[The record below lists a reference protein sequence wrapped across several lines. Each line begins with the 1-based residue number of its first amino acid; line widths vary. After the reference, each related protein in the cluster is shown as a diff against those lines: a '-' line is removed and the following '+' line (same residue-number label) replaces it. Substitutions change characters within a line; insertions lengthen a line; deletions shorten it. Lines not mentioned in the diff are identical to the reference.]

1 MECPFWERPL
11 TSAPVMESIDTPFLP
26 PGLQVQALTAK
37 GVDQAQRLVV
47 EAGWNQTPQDW
58 FTFLKLGQAYQ
69 VTTSEGEIVATAAT
83 LPYPPHSGWISM
95 VLVSQ
100 KHRRQGI
107 ASALLA
113 LCIQTLR
120 SANLA
125 PWLDATQAGRAVYHP
140 LGFKDGMFISR
151 WRLSK
156 RCPALELPHQS
167 PRVRPLLPSDWS
179 RISGLDHEAF
189 GADRTALLKQLH
201 ARSTSFSCVAE
212 QNGKIL
218 GFLLG
223 RLGRTATQIGPLVAL
238 DEPTALALMAFALPL
253 VSERVLIDAI
263 DLQVGLSAQL
273 QSLGFEFE
281 RGFTRMALDASPNAG
296 DSALVFAISGPELG

>member
-1 MECPFWERPL
+1 
-11 TSAPVMESIDTPFLP
+11 MESIDTPFLP
-26 PGLQVQALTAK
+26 TGLQVKALTAK

-58 FTFLKLGQAYQ
+58 FTFLELGQAYQ

-107 ASALLA
+107 AGALLA

-140 LGFKDGMFISR
+140 LGFKDGMTISR
-151 WRLSK
+151 WRLSQ
-156 RCPALELPHQS
+156 RCPALELPPQS
-167 PRVRPLLPSDWS
+167 PCVRPLLPSDWP
-179 RISGLDHEAF
+179 RISGLDHKAF
-189 GADRTALLKQLH
+189 GADRTALLNHLH

-223 RLGRTATQIGPLVAL
+223 RVGRTATQIGPLVAL
-238 DEPTALALMAFALPL
+238 DEPTAFALLAFALPL
-253 VSERVLIDAI
+253 VSESILIDAI
-263 DLQVGLSAQL
+263 DLHVGLSAQL

-281 RGFTRMALDASPNAG
+281 RGFTRMALAVSPNAG

>member
-1 MECPFWERPL
+1 
-11 TSAPVMESIDTPFLP
+11 MESIDPPFLP
-26 PGLQVQALTAK
+26 PGLKVKALTVDC
-37 GVDQAQRLVV
+37 VDQAQRLVI

-58 FTFLKLGQAYQ
+58 ITFLELGQAYQ
-69 VTTSEGEIVATAAT
+69 VTTSEGEFVATATT

-100 KHRRQGI
+100 KYRRQGI
-107 ASALLA
+107 ATALLG

-140 LGFKDGMFISR
+140 LGFRDGLSITR
-151 WRLSK
+151 WRLSH
-156 RCPALELPHQS
+156 RLPALELPPQS
-167 PRVRPLLPSDWS
+167 PRVRLVLPSDWPH
-179 RISGLDHEAF
+179 ISGLDHEAF
-189 GADRTALLKQLH
+189 GADRTALLNQLH

-223 RLGRTATQIGPLVAL
+223 RAGRTATQIGPLVAL

-253 VSERVLIDAI
+253 ISESILIDAI
-263 DLQVGLSAQL
+263 DLHVGLSEQL
-273 QSLGFEFE
+273 RSLGFEVE
-281 RGFTRMALDASPNAG
+281 RAFTRMALEASPKAG
-296 DSALVFAISGPELG
+296 DSAMVFAISGPELG

>member
-1 MECPFWERPL
+1 
-11 TSAPVMESIDTPFLP
+11 MESIDPPFLP
-26 PGLQVQALTAK
+26 PGLQVKALTVDS
-37 GVDQAQRLVV
+37 VDQAQRLVI

-58 FTFLKLGQAYQ
+58 FTFLELGQAYQ

-107 ASALLA
+107 ATALLA

-125 PWLDATQAGRAVYHP
+125 PWLDATQDGRAVYHP
-140 LGFKDGMFISR
+140 LGFKDGMSISR
-151 WRLSK
+151 WRLSH
-156 RCPALELPHQS
+156 RFPALELPPQS
-167 PRVRPLLPSDWS
+167 PHVRPLLPSDWP

-189 GADRTALLKQLH
+189 GADRTALLNQLH

-223 RLGRTATQIGPLVAL
+223 RAGRTATQIGPLVAL
-238 DEPTALALMAFALPL
+238 DEHTALALLAFALPL

-263 DLQVGLSAQL
+263 DLHAGLSEQL
-273 QSLGFEFE
+273 RSLGFEVE
-281 RGFTRMALDASPNAG
+281 RAFTRMALDALPNAG

>member
-1 MECPFWERPL
+1 MKSPFWERPPTL
-11 TSAPVMESIDTPFLP
+11 APVMESINSPFLP
-26 PGLQVQALTAK
+26 PGFQIHTLTAD
-37 GVDQAQRLVV
+37 GVDKAQRLVI

-58 FTFLKLGQAYQ
+58 ITFLELGHAYQ

-107 ASALLA
+107 ASALLG

-125 PWLDATQAGRAVYHP
+125 PCLDATQAGRAVYQP
-140 LGFKDGMFISR
+140 LGFRDGLSISR
-151 WRLSK
+151 WRLSQ
-156 RCPALELPHQS
+156 RCPALELPPQS
-167 PRVRPLLPSDWS
+167 PRVRPLLPSDWPC
-179 RISGLDHEAF
+179 ISLLDHEAF
-189 GADRTALLKQLH
+189 GADRTALLNQLH
-201 ARSTSFSCVAE
+201 SRSTSFSCVAE
-212 QNGKIL
+212 QNGKVL

-223 RLGRTATQIGPLVAL
+223 RVGRTATQIGPLVAL
-238 DEPTALALMAFALPL
+238 DENTALALLAFALPL

-263 DLQVGLSAQL
+263 DLHGGLRAQL
-273 QSLGFEFE
+273 QGLGFEYE
-281 RGFTRMALDASPNAG
+281 RSFTRMALEASSNTG
-296 DSALVFAISGPELG
+296 NSALVFAISGPELG

>member
-1 MECPFWERPL
+1 
-11 TSAPVMESIDTPFLP
+11 
-26 PGLQVQALTAK
+26 
-37 GVDQAQRLVV
+37 
-47 EAGWNQTPQDW
+47 
-58 FTFLKLGQAYQ
+58 
-69 VTTSEGEIVATAAT
+69 
-83 LPYPPHSGWISM
+83 M
-95 VLVSQ
+95 VLVGQ

-140 LGFKDGMFISR
+140 LGFKDGMSISR

-156 RCPALELPHQS
+156 HCPALELPHQS

-253 VSERVLIDAI
+253 VSERVLIDVI